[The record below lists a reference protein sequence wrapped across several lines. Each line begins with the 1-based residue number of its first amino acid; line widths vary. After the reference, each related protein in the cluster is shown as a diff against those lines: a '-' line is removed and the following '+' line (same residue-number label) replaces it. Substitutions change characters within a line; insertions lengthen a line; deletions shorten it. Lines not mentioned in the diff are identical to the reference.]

1 MIRVL
6 GCITQQHDLRLVV
19 LAGILCL
26 FACATAM
33 SLMARARAAADHKR
47 NLWLASA
54 GLVAGCGIWGTH
66 FVAMLAYRPGFPVAY
81 DPTLTLLSVLIAVVL
96 CGAGF
101 AMALG
106 RSGAFVGGAVTGS
119 AIGAMHYVGMAAVR
133 APAVATWDWRY
144 VVASAVIGIAA
155 MAGGLQVVHLGK
167 TWRAYAA

>member
-33 SLMARARAAADHKR
+33 SLMARARAAGQGKR

-81 DPTLTLLSVLIAVVL
+81 APGLTLLSVVIAVTL
-96 CGAGF
+96 CGLGF
-101 AMALG
+101 RLSLS
-106 RSGAFVGGAVTGS
+106 R
-119 AIGAMHYVGMAAVR
+119 IG
-133 APAVATWDWRY
+133 
-144 VVASAVIGIAA
+144 
-155 MAGGLQVVHLGK
+155 
-167 TWRAYAA
+167 

>member
-1 MIRVL
+1 MCRFGTGPGFRISALFTNNAHTFGMLYVL

-33 SLMARARAAADHKR
+33 SLMARARAAGQGKR

-106 RSGAFVGGAVTGS
+106 RSGAFVGGAVT
-119 AIGAMHYVGMAAVR
+119 
-133 APAVATWDWRY
+133 
-144 VVASAVIGIAA
+144 
-155 MAGGLQVVHLGK
+155 
-167 TWRAYAA
+167 